1 MASRWVHLVRC
12 QVTKEEYQKAGSVRL
27 GRQLEAELRA
37 QGRNPY
43 VIAVGGSTPL
53 GADI

>member
-1 MASRWVHLVRC
+1 MGSKALC
-12 QVTKEEYQKAGSVRL
+12 Q
-27 GRQLEAELRA
+27 QLEAQLRA

-53 GADI
+53 GEAPPAGGVSIC